1 MRPLRSLLVVLA
13 FSLTAYCAGSGSN
26 LVLKTQWA
34 QKYRNRLSIEA
45 KVTILHVSSK
55 EQDADIHG
63 GSRANQVGL
72 PMVAEILNGADTP
85 QAKGRQE
92 LQPGGSAEK
101 LIYGAWRLWFEH
113 PPHGGG
119 TQCQVFTPPAPSL
132 CQQQSLSGPDS
143 NPDHS
148 FEIHPVFAVN
158 GVSVAR
164 SSMVLK
170 ADNTSVKTSE
180 KAFGDYTGKTKT
192 LTIVRQNN
200 GLVLN
205 SKTIGDNYVQM
216 RIRTSAPSTRT
227 QRDDGSTDGG
237 WVKADVITDDD
248 AKVLARGV
256 RVFYFLD
263 SEPGDSLNK
272 AAPGKEIEILGMPRL
287 NLDAILQA
295 SEGKQTVT
303 IPLPIEFIAVAV
315 LKSK

>member
-1 MRPLRSLLVVLA
+1 MRPLRSLLVALA
-13 FSLTAYCAGSGSN
+13 FSLTANGAGSGSN

-55 EQDADIHG
+55 EADADIHG

-72 PMVAEILNGADTP
+72 PMVAEILNGTDTP
-85 QAKGRQE
+85 QAKGRQQ
-92 LQPGGSAEK
+92 LQPGSSAEK
-101 LIYGAWRLWFEH
+101 QIYGAWRLWFEH

-119 TQCQVFTPPAPSL
+119 TQCQVFTPPVPSL
-132 CQQQSLSGPDS
+132 CQQQALSGPDS

-170 ADNTSVKTSE
+170 PDNTSVKTSE
-180 KAFGDYTGKTKT
+180 KAFADYTGKTRT
-192 LTIVRQNN
+192 VTIVRQNN

-216 RIRTSAPSTRT
+216 RIRTVTGSTRT

-263 SEPGDSLNK
+263 SEPGDSLNN
-272 AAPGKEIEILGMPRL
+272 AAPGNEIEILGMPRL
-287 NLDAILQA
+287 NLDTILQA
-295 SEGKQTVT
+295 SEGKQTVA

-315 LKSK
+315 VKSK